1 MTADAGPEPV
11 TTGSRRLVPG
21 EAGAGGYRTLVAADG
36 ERHLVREDLAGTSW
50 IAGWRRPARPLLV
63 IAHLSDTHVMDHQ
76 SPGRAELFDR
86 YSDPDSPVRAEV
98 GVIGAYRAQELFTYQ
113 VAEAMVRAVRHAKSA
128 PLSGA
133 PVDFTIVT
141 GDATDNCQ
149 LNELRAYIDLLD
161 GGQVRPDSGDPERYE
176 GVAAPAVEDE
186 RYWHPDGGGPDLP
199 TTRYGF
205 PQVPGVLTAA
215 RRPFLATGLG
225 MPWYAVH
232 GNHDNMLQGTV
243 PAVDWLGDFLVGPAK
258 FVTPPGDLDP
268 AGVLTRFNA
277 AGTSALAELASS
289 THIAVT
295 PDPARRPVTRATH
308 VREHFRTSGSPDG
321 HGYTRR
327 NADQGTAYYAFDHG
341 IVRCVVLDTVN
352 EHGGWQGSLDTGQLS
367 WLVAELRE
375 CAARPVL
382 LFSHHPLETMVNDL
396 RPPGARRRV
405 LGPELRD
412 VLLAHPCV
420 IGWVNGHTHVHAIQ
434 AVREDG
440 APGGFWQITTAS
452 HIDWP
457 QQARLIELFETD
469 GGLVIGCTVIDS
481 AAPASYRGRD
491 DPGALADPAVLAA
504 LARELAA
511 NDWQVR
517 DQISAEGGAGAGIEA
532 DRNVLLAIDWPR
544 PVPRTGLPV
553 APEHPVPPPA
563 GQQHLPRELS
573 RGSLVPAVDA
583 PAFAEQAV
591 TGTVARAVPAVPGP
605 PDLGHVL
612 HDRPH

>member
-1 MTADAGPEPV
+1 M
-11 TTGSRRLVPG
+11 S
-21 EAGAGGYRTLVAADG
+21 
-36 ERHLVREDLAGTSW
+36 LA
-50 IAGWRRPARPLLV
+50 AGWRRSARPLLV

-86 YSDPDSPVRAEV
+86 YSDPDSPVREAV
-98 GVIGAYRAQELFTYQ
+98 GVIGTYRAQELFTYQ
-113 VAEAMVRAVRHAKSA
+113 VAEAMVRAVRHARTA

-199 TTRYGF
+199 RTRYGF

-243 PAVDWLGDFLVGPAK
+243 PAVGWLGDFLVGPAK

-268 AGVLTRFNA
+268 AAVLTRFNA
-277 AGTSALAELASS
+277 AETSALAELASG

-308 VREHFRTSGSPDG
+308 VREHFRTPGSPDG

-352 EHGGWQGSLDTGQLS
+352 EHGGWQGSLDTSQLS
-367 WLVAELRE
+367 WLVAELRD

-382 LFSHHPLETMVNDL
+382 LFSHHPLETMINDL
-396 RPPGARRRV
+396 RPPGAGRRV

-491 DPGALADPAVLAA
+491 DLADLADPAVLAA

-517 DQISAEGGAGAGIEA
+517 DLISAEGGAGAGLEA

-544 PVPRTGLPV
+544 PVPRIG
-553 APEHPVPPPA
+553 
-563 GQQHLPRELS
+563 
-573 RGSLVPAVDA
+573 
-583 PAFAEQAV
+583 
-591 TGTVARAVPAVPGP
+591 
-605 PDLGHVL
+605 
-612 HDRPH
+612 

>member
-1 MTADAGPEPV
+1 M
-11 TTGSRRLVPG
+11 
-21 EAGAGGYRTLVAADG
+21 
-36 ERHLVREDLAGTSW
+36 
-50 IAGWRRPARPLLV
+50 
-63 IAHLSDTHVMDHQ
+63 
-76 SPGRAELFDR
+76 
-86 YSDPDSPVRAEV
+86 
-98 GVIGAYRAQELFTYQ
+98 
-113 VAEAMVRAVRHAKSA
+113 
-128 PLSGA
+128 
-133 PVDFTIVT
+133 
-141 GDATDNCQ
+141 
-149 LNELRAYIDLLD
+149 
-161 GGQVRPDSGDPERYE
+161 
-176 GVAAPAVEDE
+176 PAV
-186 RYWHPDGGGPDLP
+186 G
-199 TTRYGF
+199 
-205 PQVPGVLTAA
+205 
-215 RRPFLATGLG
+215 
-225 MPWYAVH
+225 
-232 GNHDNMLQGTV
+232 
-243 PAVDWLGDFLVGPAK
+243 WLGDFLVGPAK

-277 AGTSALAELASS
+277 AETSTLAELASG

-352 EHGGWQGSLDTGQLS
+352 EHGGWQGSLDTGQPS

-396 RPPGARRRV
+396 RPPGAGRRV

-481 AAPASYRGRD
+481 AAPASYRGRMTRTWPTRPCWLRWHASSPPTTGRSATRSAPKAAWARASRPTGMRCSRSTGPGRCRASAD
-491 DPGALADPAVLAA
+491 RPLLRYRVPPSRGGLISCPRAPGATTGGS
-504 LARELAA
+504 
-511 NDWQVR
+511 
-517 DQISAEGGAGAGIEA
+517 SASA
-532 DRNVLLAIDWPR
+532 
-544 PVPRTGLPV
+544 T
-553 APEHPVPPPA
+553 
-563 GQQHLPRELS
+563 
-573 RGSLVPAVDA
+573 
-583 PAFAEQAV
+583 
-591 TGTVARAVPAVPGP
+591 
-605 PDLGHVL
+605 
-612 HDRPH
+612 